1 MDCDY
6 AFTFGRVVKM
16 SWIHVARVYIGNA
29 VINAYEDSDGF
40 TEYEVMTKEGTTIC
54 WCGSFIKAKEEAYK
68 I

>member
-1 MDCDY
+1 
-6 AFTFGRVVKM
+6 M